1 MRLRGGIHP
10 QTTLKSDQMESS
22 NSRARDFGMPTILQW
37 LSQLF
42 PYTHF
47 FDLFLDQTQRGIPV
61 YYSIPSITFFIVL
74 TIIPIL
80 LSYRKLRKLL
90 LEGSFLQ
97 RT

>member
-1 MRLRGGIHP
+1 
-10 QTTLKSDQMESS
+10 
-22 NSRARDFGMPTILQW
+22 MPTILQW

-61 YYSIPSITFFIVL
+61 YYSFNSIVLLVIL

-80 LSYRKLRKLL
+80 LSYIKLKKLL
-90 LEGSFLQ
+90 LKGSFLQ